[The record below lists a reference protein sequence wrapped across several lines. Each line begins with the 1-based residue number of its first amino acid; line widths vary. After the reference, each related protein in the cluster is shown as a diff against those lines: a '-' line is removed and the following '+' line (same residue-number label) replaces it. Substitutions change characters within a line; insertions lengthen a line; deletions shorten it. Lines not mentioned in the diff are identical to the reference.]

1 MLYFRTKILKFI
13 MPVFLCGTVAA
24 GTFPRGC
31 EVTGFGFSQ
40 DQLIVNDNGQQAF
53 YLIQNRSNMQIEL
66 QRFETREVFMS
77 PSLTAKLAPSNWAAF
92 ASDIENLNFQCFSH
106 KKDSSI
112 KGENN
117 NQSTNAANL
126 VQVDC
131 RTVLD
136 VCQYPRVKFALSNMG
151 NYWVSTNKSQ
161 QDVINEATRKGIYL
175 RW

>member
-1 MLYFRTKILKFI
+1 MSLCRII
-13 MPVFLCGTVAA
+13 MSTFVMTVFFCSTVAA
-24 GTFPRGC
+24 DNFPHGC
-31 EVTGFGFSQ
+31 EVSGFGFSQ
-40 DQLIVNDNGQQAF
+40 DRLVVNDDGQQTF
-53 YLIQNRSNMQIEL
+53 YLIQNRSNVQIEL

-77 PSLTAKLAPSNWAAF
+77 PSLTVKLDPSNWAAF
-92 ASDIENLNFQCFSH
+92 ASDIANLNFQCFSR
-106 KKDSSI
+106 KQ
-112 KGENN
+112 ENTPENETN
-117 NQSTNAANL
+117 NEVNTPSATP
-126 VQVDC
+126 VDC